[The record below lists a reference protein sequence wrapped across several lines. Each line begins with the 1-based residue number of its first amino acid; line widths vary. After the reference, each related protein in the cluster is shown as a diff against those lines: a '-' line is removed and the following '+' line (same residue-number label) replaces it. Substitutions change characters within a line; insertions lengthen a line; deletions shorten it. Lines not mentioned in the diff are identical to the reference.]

1 RGLLHHLFTRIYFGG
16 ESLNASDPVLTSVD
30 DPARQK
36 TLIAMSGGKVN
47 GAAVWRFDVALQGK
61 GETVFFDF

>member
-1 RGLLHHLFTRIYFGG
+1 
-16 ESLNASDPVLTSVD
+16 VD